1 MVSSIGAIAGCWAP
15 KVPRRRRRRVWCRSS
30 VFRAG
35 TACERMPPRYRRGSP
50 MSEISGAARRW
61 GRASGVRARQFVGRA
76 RDRRSERCI
85 AGAHVPIWVAI
96 VIAGRSSLARD
107 RTMSSLS
114 AAGVQDPLYCRRTRA
129 VI

>member
-15 KVPRRRRRRVWCRSS
+15 KVPRRRRHRVWCRSS

-85 AGAHVPIWVAI
+85 AAAHVPIWSRSWSQAGRALR
-96 VIAGRSSLARD
+96 VIAPWALWARPVC
-107 RTMSSLS
+107 RIRCI
-114 AAGVQDPLYCRRTRA
+114 AGERELL
-129 VI
+129 